1 MPDLLE
7 KYDDL
12 LKDSGPA
19 AVVLKQWL
27 KPVGGDVFFPP
38 TYANPSQRKGDPPV
52 YNIDR
57 FGETVQLGKRFTKFE
72 KSHTFMDDTRI
83 EQGREHSVCV
93 IDSIPSQANRIEPA
107 LGRVSDK
114 DGKLIKLVPAVVVK
128 AKVGDEE
135 QTVNLLEAGHR
146 AADAVIQ
153 LSSIRDEL
161 TKAILARK
169 QGDSRP
175 LAKLA
180 PTSLVFGMW
189 DSRESGVKVPRLL
202 NSIIRAYDVLEHR
215 RSSQFN
221 AALDYEAAGVVPGKG
236 DKKLSEVGMDGAP
249 ATFQHGGIEAR
260 GGICRDASLN
270 LCTLRDIVSASSDD
284 TVTLQRYVLGLALVA
299 LTYFDGKTLNLRQG
313 CQLVAVLNKPMTRIL
328 MNADGTETTFEIDRD
343 SAIMYASAVAKTF
356 GVGRILMQ
364 RSIIS
369 RPRLPSRKPKKMRKG
384 PTNDPLSPILHPLS
398 GRPLSRIDGQRRE
411 SRMAAFAISGFS
423 GADSWQCAW
432 AKTR

>member
-1 MPDLLE
+1 MSDRLE

-57 FGETVQLGKRFTKFE
+57 FEDAK
-72 KSHTFMDDTRI
+72 
-83 EQGREHSVCV
+83 HSVCV

-107 LGRVSDK
+107 LGRVMDK
-114 DGKLIKLVPAVVVK
+114 DGKPIKLVPAVVVK

-135 QTVNLLEAGHR
+135 QNVTLLEAGHR
-146 AADAVIQ
+146 AADAVVQ

-161 TKAILARK
+161 KKAVLARK
-169 QGDSRP
+169 QGDSKP
-175 LAKLA
+175 LAKIA

-202 NSIIRAYDVLEHR
+202 SSIIRAYDVLEHR
-215 RSSQFN
+215 RSSQFS
-221 AALDYEAAGVVPGKG
+221 AALDYEAAGVVPSKG

-260 GGICRDASLN
+260 GGICREASLN
-270 LCTLRDIVSASSDD
+270 LCTLRDIVSTSSSE
-284 TVTLQRYVLGLALVA
+284 TLTLQRYLLGLALVA
-299 LTYFDGKTLNLRQG
+299 ITYFDSKTLNLRQG
-313 CQLVAVLNKPMTRIL
+313 CQLVSIPNKPMTRTLI
-328 MNADGTETTFEIDRD
+328 NADGTETPFEIDRNG
-343 SAIMYASAVAKTF
+343 ALEYASAVAKAF
-356 GVGRILMQ
+356 VVGDDHTNARFE
-364 RSIIS
+364 
-369 RPRLPSRKPKKMRKG
+369 PKLAK
-384 PTNDPLSPILHPLS
+384 
-398 GRPLSRIDGQRRE
+398 
-411 SRMAAFAISGFS
+411 AALKKTKKDEE
-423 GADSWQCAW
+423 GAD
-432 AKTR
+432 K

>member
-1 MPDLLE
+1 MSDLLE

-57 FGETVQLGKRFTKFE
+57 FEDAK
-72 KSHTFMDDTRI
+72 
-83 EQGREHSVCV
+83 HSVCV
-93 IDSIPSQANRIEPA
+93 VDSIPSQANRIEPA
-107 LGRVSDK
+107 LGRVRDK
-114 DGKLIKLVPAVVVK
+114 DEKPIKLVPTVVVT

-153 LSSIRDEL
+153 LSSIRAEL
-161 TKAILARK
+161 TKAVLARK
-169 QGDSRP
+169 HGDSTP

-180 PTSLVFGMW
+180 PTSLLFGMW

-221 AALDYEAAGVVPGKG
+221 AALDYEAAGIVPGKG

-270 LCTLRDIVSASSDD
+270 LCTLRDITGTSPNE
-284 TVTLQRYVLGLALVA
+284 TLILQRYILGLALVA
-299 LTYFDGKTLNLRQG
+299 ITYYDGKTLNLRQG
-313 CQLVAVLNKPMTRIL
+313 CQLVAVPNKPMTRTL
-328 MNADGTETTFEIDRD
+328 MNADGTEAPFDVNRED
-343 SAIMYASAVAKTF
+343 ALAYASAVAKAF
-356 GVGRILMQ
+356 VVGNDHANARFD
-364 RSIIS
+364 
-369 RPRLPSRKPKKMRKG
+369 PKLAK
-384 PTNDPLSPILHPLS
+384 
-398 GRPLSRIDGQRRE
+398 
-411 SRMAAFAISGFS
+411 AALKKSKKDEE
-423 GADSWQCAW
+423 GAD
-432 AKTR
+432 K

>member
-1 MPDLLE
+1 MSDLLE

-27 KPVGGDVFFPP
+27 QPIGGDVFFPP

-57 FGETVQLGKRFTKFE
+57 FEDAK
-72 KSHTFMDDTRI
+72 
-83 EQGREHSVCV
+83 HSVCV

-107 LGRVSDK
+107 LGRVSGK
-114 DGKLIKLVPAVVVK
+114 DGKPIKLVPTVVVK

-135 QTVNLLEAGHR
+135 QRVSLLEAGHR
-146 AADAVIQ
+146 AADAIVQ

-161 TKAILARK
+161 AKAIRARK
-169 QGDSRP
+169 QGDSTP

-202 NSIIRAYDVLEHR
+202 SSIIRAYDVLEYR

-236 DKKLSEVGMDGAP
+236 DKKLSEIGMDGAP

-270 LCTLRDIVSASSDD
+270 LCTLRSIASTSPNE
-284 TVTLQRYVLGLALVA
+284 TLTLQRYVLGLALVA
-299 LTYFDGKTLNLRQG
+299 ITYFDGKTLNLRQG
-313 CQLVAVLNKPMTRIL
+313 CQLVAVPNKPMTRI
-328 MNADGTETTFEIDRD
+328 MINADGTEGPFEIDRD
-343 SAIMYASAVAKTF
+343 SAVAYASAVAEAF
-356 GVGRILMQ
+356 GVGNDHTDVRFD
-364 RSIIS
+364 
-369 RPRLPSRKPKKMRKG
+369 PK
-384 PTNDPLSPILHPLS
+384 L
-398 GRPLSRIDGQRRE
+398 
-411 SRMAAFAISGFS
+411 
-423 GADSWQCAW
+423 
-432 AKTR
+432 AKTALKKSKKDEAGGDK

>member
-1 MPDLLE
+1 MFDQSLLE

-12 LKDSGPA
+12 LQDTGPA
-19 AVVLKQWL
+19 AIVLKQWL
-27 KPVGGDVFFPP
+27 KPVGGEVFFPP

-57 FGETVQLGKRFTKFE
+57 FEGVK
-72 KSHTFMDDTRI
+72 
-83 EQGREHSVCV
+83 HSVCV

-107 LGRVSDK
+107 IGRVTNK
-114 DGKLIKLVPAVVVK
+114 DGKPIKLVPNVVVK
-128 AKVGDEE
+128 AIIEGVEKE
-135 QTVNLLEAGHR
+135 VNLLEAGHR
-146 AADAVIQ
+146 AADAVVQ
-153 LSSIRDEL
+153 LSSLREEI
-161 TKAILARK
+161 TNAISARK
-169 QGDSRP
+169 AGDSRP

-260 GGICRDASLN
+260 GGVCRDASLN
-270 LCTLRDIVSASSDD
+270 LCTLRDIGSADKHE
-284 TVTLQRYVLGLALVA
+284 TLALQRYILGLSLVA

-313 CQLVAVLNKPMTRIL
+313 CQLVAIPERPITRTVIS
-328 MNADGTETTFEIDRD
+328 ADGRETPFDIDRD
-343 SAIMYASAVAKTF
+343 SVLAYAEVAAGAFVVGDDREDATFSPGLAKAALKKTKKDE
-356 GVGRILMQ
+356 GE
-364 RSIIS
+364 S
-369 RPRLPSRKPKKMRKG
+369 RP
-384 PTNDPLSPILHPLS
+384 
-398 GRPLSRIDGQRRE
+398 
-411 SRMAAFAISGFS
+411 
-423 GADSWQCAW
+423 
-432 AKTR
+432 